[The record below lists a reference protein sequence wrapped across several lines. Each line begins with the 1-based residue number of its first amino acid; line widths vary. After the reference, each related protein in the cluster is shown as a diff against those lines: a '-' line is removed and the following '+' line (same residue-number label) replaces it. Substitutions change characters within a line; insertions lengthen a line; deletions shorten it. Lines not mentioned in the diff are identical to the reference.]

1 MKEYFYELKIGFD
14 EKYKD
19 IVLDLVLALFN
30 EAIEEKKNEIILR
43 SEESLSDIEWAL
55 LEFSKK
61 SGIEFAMSL
70 EKKKNQDWIEK
81 YKHSVTPIQVKSFY
95 IHPSWIPPKSD
106 AIDIIIDPALAFG
119 SGHHETT
126 SSSLEAIENYVKKD
140 DKVLDVGCGS
150 GILAIAA
157 AKKGALVDICDTDP
171 LAIESAKKNFS
182 GNKVSFNKAWIGSV
196 NKAKEEYYDVV
207 IANIIADILIMLSK
221 DLKKALKSGGYLILS
236 GILERYE
243 QSVIKSFD
251 NFDTIARIKKNE
263 WITFVLKKV

>member
-1 MKEYFYELKIGFD
+1 MKEYFYELKIKFN
-14 EKYKD
+14 EKYRD
-19 IVLDLVLALFN
+19 IVSDLVLALFN
-30 EAIEEKKNEIILR
+30 EAIEEKRGEIILR
-43 SEESLSDIEWAL
+43 SEEPLSDIRWAL
-55 LEFSKK
+55 SEFSKK
-61 SGIEFAMSL
+61 SGIELTMSL
-70 EKKKNQDWIEK
+70 EKKRNEDWIDK
-81 YKHSVTPIQVKSFY
+81 YKHSITPIQVGSFY
-95 IHPSWIPPKSD
+95 IHPSWISPKED

-126 SSSLEAIENYVKKD
+126 SSSLKAIEDYVKKG

-171 LAIESAKKNFS
+171 LAIESAEKNFFI
-182 GNKVSFNKAWIGSV
+182 NRVSYNKAWIGSV
-196 NKAKEEYYDVV
+196 NKAKEKYYDVV

-236 GILERYE
+236 GILDKYE

-251 NFDTIARIKKNE
+251 NFDTIAKIKKNE
-263 WITFVLKKV
+263 WITFILKKA